1 MEIKPKLSL
10 LLGSLLSFMV
20 VSAVAGIVSTAV
32 MIRNAHHITEID
44 MWMNS
49 VQDVRVATQRLLMP
63 AHDYL
68 IHGRPQEKT
77 AFDPLLEATDSKV
90 TKLFEYAK
98 RHEDRIGYLTD
109 IKRLTDV
116 VTPSLE
122 KIATISRKILELPPS
137 DRSDIGG
144 SLMEEM
150 DLVAD
155 RLTDFLDREVSNARM
170 HLSGSLIKAREAEKT
185 TRTVLILAVLLFV
198 GTGAAGGVFVV
209 KSISDPIEKLSEG
222 TRKIASGDWS
232 HRVKIDSRDEM
243 SQLADAFNIMTSEL
257 ESTTVSRKFHEG
269 IVNNIS
275 ESLMIIDPRRF
286 TIIAGNKTFFKEYG
300 PPEKTIGKTC
310 YEITHNSQSPCKAP
324 EHPCPLNQS
333 LETGLPAEA
342 EHIHFDKSGNRRYIQ
357 VSIYPMKDEKGEVY
371 KIIHLE
377 RDVTE
382 NVKMEERLRQV
393 HKMEAVGVLAG
404 GVAHAFNNL
413 LMGIQGNASL
423 ALLDIDSTH
432 PHYERL
438 TTIEN
443 LVKRGAVLTSQLL
456 GYARKGKYQVE
467 TINLNQLV
475 EETSSTFGRTKK
487 EIKIHCELEPDLS
500 VIDAD
505 KGQIEQ
511 VLFDLYINAAEA
523 MPNGGDLILK
533 TTNTTYDNI
542 KGTEFKPKQ
551 GKYVLI
557 TVRDTGPGMDKKTA
571 ERIFDPFFTTKGMV
585 TGGGLGLSSAYGI
598 IKGHGGYIDFDSVQG
613 AGATFKIYLPV
624 SAKKIV
630 KSVERV
636 EKVVQKTGAI
646 LLVDD
651 EEIILEVG
659 KGLLE
664 AIGYQAL
671 IAGDGKEAI
680 EIYKENKGK
689 IDVVILDMVMPEM
702 GGGETYDRLRE
713 INSDIKVILASGYSI
728 DGEASDI
735 LERGCNTFI
744 QKPFQLKELSECINK
759 VLSNE

>member
-1 MEIKPKLSL
+1 MEIKPKLVL
-10 LLGSLLSFMV
+10 LLGSLLSLMV
-20 VSAVAGIVSTAV
+20 VSAVAGIVSAAV
-32 MIRNAHHITEID
+32 MIRNANHITEIE
-44 MWMNS
+44 MWMNA
-49 VQDVRVATQRLLMP
+49 VQDVRVATQQLLMP

-68 IHGRPQEKT
+68 IHGRLQEKT
-77 AFDPLLEATDSKV
+77 AFDPLLETANSKV
-90 TKLFEYAK
+90 TKLLTHAK
-98 RHEDRIGYLTD
+98 SREDRIGNLAD
-109 IKRLTDV
+109 IKRVSDV
-116 VTPSLE
+116 VTPSIE
-122 KIATISRKILELPPS
+122 KIATISREILGLPSPP
-137 DRSDIGG
+137 RERIGG
-144 SLMEEM
+144 PLMEEM
-150 DLVAD
+150 DTVAD
-155 RLTDFLDREVSNARM
+155 KLTDFLDKEVSNASM
-170 HLSGSLIKAREAEKT
+170 HLSESLIKARETEKT
-185 TRTVLILAVLLFV
+185 TRIVLIFAVLLFV
-198 GTGAAGGVFVV
+198 GTGAAGGVLVV
-209 KSISDPIEKLSEG
+209 KSISDSIEKLFEG
-222 TRKIASGDWS
+222 TRRIAAGDWS

-269 IVNNIS
+269 IVNNIR
-275 ESLMIIDPRRF
+275 ESLMVIDPRRF
-286 TIIAGNKTFFKEYG
+286 TVIAGNKTFFKEYG

-310 YEITHNSQSPCKAP
+310 YEITHNSPSPCKAP

-333 LETGLPAEA
+333 LETGLPSEG
-342 EHIHFDKSGNRRYIQ
+342 EHIHFDRSGNRRYIQ

-371 KIIHLE
+371 QIIHLE
-377 RDVTE
+377 RDITE
-382 NVKMEERLRQV
+382 NVKMEQRLRQA
-393 HKMEAVGVLAG
+393 HKMEAVGILAG

-443 LVKRGAVLTSQLL
+443 LVKRGAVLTSHLL

-475 EETSSTFGRTKK
+475 EETSNTFGRTKK
-487 EIKIHCELEPDLS
+487 EIEIHREFDPDLS

-523 MPNGGDLILK
+523 MPNGGDLTLK

-551 GKYVLI
+551 GNYVLI
-557 TVRDTGPGMDKKTA
+557 TVSDTGPGMDKKTV

-585 TGGGLGLSSAYGI
+585 TGGGLGLASAYGI
-598 IKGHGGYIDFDSVQG
+598 IKGHGGYIDVDSVQG
-613 AGATFKIYLPV
+613 VGATFKIYLPV
-624 SAKKIV
+624 SAQQIV
-630 KSVERV
+630 KDIERTDQV
-636 EKVVQKTGAI
+636 LQKTGAI

-735 LERGCNTFI
+735 LERGCNAFI

-759 VLSNE
+759 VLNNK